1 MSGKSSNKS
10 KISLTYFFPFLD
22 GLDIS
27 VNLSIFIFL
36 SSFFLQDLDA
46 RISILILSSVI
57 LLSFTSRIFDLRF
70 LSLLKKYHVLK
81 INILLI
87 FFGVYS
93 LVFLIQKNFPVILS
107 LTIFAFTRIIIGF
120 LFSLSYRSIIVDG
133 EKNSINILSVNYWFF
148 YFIGLSSGT
157 FLYLL
162 INEIFSNN
170 DLNDGSWKIMYFIKM
185 ILIIFMYYIS
195 RVILK
200 KNLNL
205 SEEIITDQKKNLISL
220 FFNSVL
226 IQVPLISILF
236 FVSSNWLPKFS
247 NPENLYFLNFNFVNF
262 ILIIL
267 IFVFTIPLARL
278 VGKKRSI
285 IFFNFS
291 IIFLSFLISFIG
303 HNSSYSIDFLKF
315 FLSIISGFT
324 ICCFIFQLELNK
336 LHDYFIINI
345 WNRTLFLCSILIPI
359 LYYFCINHV
368 INYSVI
374 YIVLSIVY
382 FINYILVIFKKN
394 G

>member
-1 MSGKSSNKS
+1 MTGKNSNKS
-10 KISLTYFFPFLD
+10 KISLIYFFPFLD

-27 VNLSIFIFL
+27 VNLSILIYL

-46 RISILILSSVI
+46 RTSIPILSLVI
-57 LLSFTSRIFDLRF
+57 LLSFTSRIFGANF
-70 LSLLKKYHVLK
+70 LKLLNKYHVSK

-87 FFGVYS
+87 FTGVYF
-93 LVFLIQKNFPVILS
+93 LPLLIQQSFPVILS
-107 LTIFAFTRIIIGF
+107 LTIFAFTRIIIGLF
-120 LFSLSYRSIIVDG
+120 FSLSYRNILLDG
-133 EKNSINILSVNYWFF
+133 EKVYINILSINYWIS
-148 YFIGLSSGT
+148 YFIGLSIGT

-162 INEIFSNN
+162 INEIYSNN
-170 DLNDGSWKIMYFIKM
+170 DLNDGSWKILYIIKM

-195 RVILK
+195 KLILK
-200 KNLNL
+200 KNLTL
-205 SEEIITDQKKNLISL
+205 SEETINDKKTNVIAS

-226 IQVPLISILF
+226 IVIPLISFLF

-247 NPENLYFLNFNFVNF
+247 NPENLYFLSFGFVNF

-267 IFVFTIPLARL
+267 IFVFTMPLARL

-285 IFFNFS
+285 IFFNIS

-303 HNSSYSIDFLKF
+303 HKSSYSIDFLKF

-336 LHDYFIINI
+336 LHDSFVINI
-345 WNRTLFLCSILIPI
+345 WNKALFICSILIPT
-359 LYYFCINHV
+359 LFYFCINYV

-374 YIVLSIVY
+374 YILLSIVY
-382 FINYILVIFKKN
+382 FSNYIFVIFKKN